1 MTLYLV
7 CNCPDPPFPASGEL
21 DRASAGGRDDL
32 RRVCSAAWAVDR
44 PPALLSH
51 AVENPRPYEPAFTR
65 SAREV
70 IQGRGAE
77 TQSNPRSVRWLWKK
91 LLKQKVKYS
100 LALT

>member
-7 CNCPDPPFPASGEL
+7 CLSPDPTFPASGEL
-21 DRASAGGRDDL
+21 DRVSAEAGHDL
-32 RRVCSAAWAVDR
+32 RRVRSAACAVDW

-51 AVENPRPYEPAFTR
+51 AVENPRPLEPAFTR

-77 TQSNPRSVRWLWKK
+77 TQSNPTSRRMGYGK
-91 LLKQKVKYS
+91 S
-100 LALT
+100 LPS